1 MIFLTA
7 VIHETVLMDAVDQM
21 GLGEVRQNL
30 MEFAAWFL

>member
-21 GLGEVRQNL
+21 GLGEVR
-30 MEFAAWFL
+30 